1 MKAVTHLQLATMIIN
16 KILRKKVL
24 NNFIGDF
31 AMERS
36 ILMFRNAIS
45 LLNNSIKILI
55 TTGISFT
62 LLACSSDTSYNPD
75 SPPDKLSV
83 CTGFGCSNLPGKPP
97 GRIDTHKATKNE
109 KIRAR
114 RGESPDFGSE
124 EWSVGVP
131 IKF

>member
-1 MKAVTHLQLATMIIN
+1 
-16 KILRKKVL
+16 
-24 NNFIGDF
+24 
-31 AMERS
+31 MERS

>member
-1 MKAVTHLQLATMIIN
+1 MIIN
-16 KILRKKVL
+16 KILSKKVL

-45 LLNNSIKILI
+45 LLKNSIKILI
-55 TTGISFT
+55 TAAISFT

-75 SPPDKLSV
+75 SPPDELSV
-83 CTGFGCSNLPGKPP
+83 CTGFGCSKSPGKRPSS
-97 GRIDTHKATKNE
+97 IDTHKATKNE

-124 EWSVGVP
+124 EWSVGGP